1 DWRAVGA
8 GGGRVRLPG
17 YPFRREPYPTPELP
31 RLTRAK
37 TPPEGTRPPAHPAP
51 GPIPP
56 TDVAATA
63 PAAVVTGPLPP
74 SPAPVTAAPAPAPAP
89 RALTAVAGQQ
99 LASLE
104 DLVDGAHDL
113 MNAQLRT
120 LSGLVGG
127 DPQ

>member
-1 DWRAVGA
+1 VGA

-17 YPFRREPYPTPELP
+17 YPFRREPYPAPELP
-31 RLTRAK
+31 WLTRAK
-37 TPPEGTRPPAHPAP
+37 TPMDAAPPPADAAS
-51 GPIPP
+51 GPVPP
-56 TDVAATA
+56 SPAATT
-63 PAAVVTGPLPP
+63 PAAVVPAP
-74 SPAPVTAAPAPAPAP
+74 SPAAVTATPAPGTAPH
-89 RALTAVAGQQ
+89 ALTAVAGQQ